1 MEDLKPVIAKN
12 ILELRKQSRL
22 TQAELAQ
29 KLHYTDKAVS
39 KWERAES
46 VPDIAVLKELAALF
60 GVTVDYLLTSEH
72 PQKATGV
79 VGQKRR
85 NRLIITLL
93 SVSFLFLVTTLLFV
107 GYTIFKSSF
116 RLSWLFYV
124 YAVPAAALVVL
135 VLNSIWGRRR
145 WVTNCVILSVLMWSL
160 LLAIYMTFLS
170 RNLWLLFL
178 LGIPGQAIL
187 VLWQNLKIRHK

>member
-12 ILELRKQSRL
+12 IVDLRKLANL

-29 KLHYTDKAVS
+29 KLNYTDKAVS

-60 GVTVDYLLTSEH
+60 GVTVDYLLESQH
-72 PQKATGV
+72 PLKADGPSR
-79 VGQKRR
+79 QKRR

-93 SVSFLFLVTTLLFV
+93 SVSFVFLIATLMFV
-107 GYTIFKSSF
+107 GYNIFKSPF
-116 RLSWLFYV
+116 QHSWILYV
-124 YAVPAAALVVL
+124 YATPAASLVVL

-145 WVTNCVILSVLMWSL
+145 WVTNCIILSVLMWSL
-160 LLAIYMTFLS
+160 LLSFYLSFLS
-170 RNLWLLFL
+170 RNFWLLFI

-187 VLWQNLKIRHK
+187 LLWQNLKIRHR